1 MHVPRHRHRYINTHM
16 YVYEY
21 MVGSADPT
29 AHANPF
35 PKNVPLMGGLN
46 KKNKCL
52 VLLCFTFIVF
62 LT

>member
-1 MHVPRHRHRYINTHM
+1 M
-16 YVYEY
+16 YMNIWCAVQTQ
-21 MVGSADPT
+21 T
-29 AHANPF
+29 AHADPF

-52 VLLCFTFIVF
+52 VLLCFMFIVF